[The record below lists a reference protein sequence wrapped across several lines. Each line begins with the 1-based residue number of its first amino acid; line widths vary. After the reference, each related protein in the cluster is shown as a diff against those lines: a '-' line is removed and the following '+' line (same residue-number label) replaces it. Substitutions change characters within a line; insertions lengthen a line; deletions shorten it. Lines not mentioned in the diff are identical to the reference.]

1 MLKQRV
7 VRLFLVLIL
16 LACTKSLAVA
26 QQVAG
31 SVEAGL
37 QTLAEALI
45 ANTPQGQGAALS
57 VLPFP
62 GADQSCPVLSV
73 FVVDEMTTLF
83 ITAVKPRPRVVERQ
97 QLEAV
102 IAQNQLQDFLTD
114 PEQRKRLGGLSGIGA
129 VVLGTYATI
138 GDRLRINA
146 RVVAIGSGETIS
158 AAAVSVPLTA
168 EISALL
174 RQQSGRG
181 RNCLAERLPGARAV
195 GGSAAAQAGRAPS
208 QSALNEVCE
217 DQGSTRVCVAE
228 FRVNGPVVQL
238 NLSVE
243 NIGDTAIAVAAV
255 GPTSSLTDNDGTKF
269 ILRKIDGLLL
279 CGRSFDHYPMGAKF
293 QGECTSANSGYL
305 KRNAFRGLPP
315 GARAGLSLQFRAEQ
329 PSESQAFTLTGALA
343 ILPKLSASMA
353 ATEAEKVNAQPLIFM
368 LPNVR
373 P

>member
-1 MLKQRV
+1 MTKRRIAKAFLMLS
-7 VRLFLVLIL
+7 L
-16 LACTKSLAVA
+16 LACMRSPADA

-37 QTLAEALI
+37 QTLAEALV
-45 ANTPQGQGAALS
+45 ANTPRDQSAALS

-62 GADQSCPVLSV
+62 GADQNCPVLSV

-181 RNCLAERLPGARAV
+181 RNCLAERMAGRSVASTGGPATAGPAV
-195 GGSAAAQAGRAPS
+195 RRSASNEACEEQAGA
-208 QSALNEVCE
+208 
-217 DQGSTRVCVAE
+217 RVCVSE
-228 FRVNGPVVQL
+228 FRINGPVVQL
-238 NLSVE
+238 NLSIE
-243 NIGDTAIAVAAV
+243 NVGDAAIAVAAV
-255 GPTSSLTDNDGTKF
+255 GPVPGLIDHDGTRF
-269 ILRKIDGLLL
+269 ELQQMSGLPL
-279 CGRSFDHYPMGAKF
+279 CGGTFKDQTMFPNYQTGCVLAR
-293 QGECTSANSGYL
+293 GYL
-305 KRNAFRGLPP
+305 MRSAFRGLPS
-315 GARAGLSLQFRAEQ
+315 GGRAGLVLQFRAEQ
-329 PSESQAFTLTGALA
+329 PSEGQAFTLTGALA
-343 ILPKLSASMA
+343 VLPKLPASLPA
-353 ATEAEKVNAQPLIFM
+353 AEAEKMDARLMIFM
-368 LPNVR
+368 LPNVQ

>member
-1 MLKQRV
+1 MKKRRIAKAFLMLS
-7 VRLFLVLIL
+7 L
-16 LACTKSLAVA
+16 LACMRSPADA

-31 SVEAGL
+31 SVEVGL
-37 QTLAEALI
+37 QTLAEALV
-45 ANTPQGQGAALS
+45 ANTPRDQSAALS

-83 ITAVKPRPRVVERQ
+83 ITTVKPRPRVVERQ

-181 RNCLAERLPGARAV
+181 RNCLAERAPGARAA
-195 GGSAAAQAGRAPS
+195 GGSAAAQTGRAPS
-208 QSALNEVCE
+208 QSALNETCE
-217 DQGSTRVCVAE
+217 EQGSARVCVAE

-243 NIGDTAIAVAAV
+243 NTSDAAIAVAAV
-255 GPTSSLTDNDGTKF
+255 GPIPSLTDNDGTKF
-269 ILRKIDGLLL
+269 GLQKMDGLPL
-279 CGRSFDHYPMGAKF
+279 CGRSFDHNLMRAQFQDECVSAK
-293 QGECTSANSGYL
+293 TGYL
-305 KRNAFRGLPP
+305 KRSAFRGLPP

-343 ILPKLSASMA
+343 ILPKLPASMA
-353 ATEAEKVNAQPLIFM
+353 ATEAEKMDAQPLIFM
-368 LPNVR
+368 LPNIR

>member
-1 MLKQRV
+1 MKHRV
-7 VRLFLVLIL
+7 ARLFLAL
-16 LACTKSLAVA
+16 SLFTGVTATSNA

-37 QTLAEALI
+37 QTLAEALV
-45 ANTPQGQGAALS
+45 ANTPRDQGAALS

-146 RVVAIGSGETIS
+146 RVVAIGSGGTIS

-181 RNCLAERLPGARAV
+181 RNCLAERAASRSVAGAGGPATV
-195 GGSAAAQAGRAPS
+195 GSAARRSTSNEACEEQAGA
-208 QSALNEVCE
+208 
-217 DQGSTRVCVAE
+217 RVCVSE
-228 FRVNGPVVQL
+228 FRINGPVVQL
-238 NLSVE
+238 NLSIE
-243 NIGDTAIAVAAV
+243 NVSDAAIAVAAV
-255 GPTSSLTDNDGTKF
+255 GPVPSLIDHDGTRFELQQMSGLPLCGSTFKD
-269 ILRKIDGLLL
+269 LAMRPDSQTNCVLARGLLR
-279 CGRSFDHYPMGAKF
+279 RS
-293 QGECTSANSGYL
+293 
-305 KRNAFRGLPP
+305 AFRGLPS
-315 GARAGLSLQFRAEQ
+315 GGRAGLVIQFRAEQ
-329 PSESQAFTLTGALA
+329 PSEGHAFTLTGALA
-343 ILPKLSASMA
+343 VLPKLPASLPA
-353 ATEAEKVNAQPLIFM
+353 AEAEKMDARLMIFM
-368 LPNVR
+368 LPNVH